1 MKKKHV
7 IIAGNIGVGKTT
19 LVSLLS
25 QQMDWLP
32 FFEPEVSNPYLSDFY
47 SDMKGWA
54 FHSQVYFLSRRLQ
67 SHHEIAN
74 IPNTVLQDR
83 SVYEDAEIFA
93 RNLYVQGYINER
105 DFATYTA
112 LYHTMLEF
120 LPAPDLVIYLRASV
134 PVLLKRINI
143 RGREYEKNISADYL
157 KDLNQLYENWIN
169 EFTLC
174 PVLTIPADDMDYVQ
188 KPGHL
193 DLIRNKVYEKL
204 SGKEIVTFSA
214 EELV

>member
-7 IIAGNIGVGKTT
+7 IIAGNIGVGKTS

-25 QQMDWLP
+25 QRMDWLP
-32 FFEPEVSNPYLSDFY
+32 YFEPEAANPYLADFY
-47 SDMKGWA
+47 NDMKGWA

-67 SHHEIAN
+67 SHHEIAC

-93 RNLYVQGYINER
+93 RNLHLQGFINER
-105 DFATYTA
+105 DFITYSA

-120 LPAPDLVIYLRASV
+120 LPSPDLVLYLRASV

-143 RGREYEKNISADYL
+143 RGRDYEKNISPAYL
-157 KDLNQLYENWIN
+157 EDLNQLYEGWIKD
-169 EFTLC
+169 FTLC

-193 DLIRNKVYEKL
+193 DLIMNKVQEKL
-204 SGKEIVTFSA
+204 SGKEIVVFSP
-214 EELV
+214 EELI